1 MTEPATAGS
10 PTTKPLGSSQS
21 TAAASSLALLGAVVT
36 TVANFVIAILV
47 SSSSNALA
55 GVFFTGTAVAT
66 ILGNSASLGTMTS
79 LVYFLPQALRGD
91 QPNPR
96 ALIGLALRPVAAL
109 SIGLGV
115 VLFVVAGPFGRLV
128 SDDAAGD
135 LTSMLRVFAVVVP
148 TWALT
153 QALLG
158 ASRGLGTMGPT
169 VGVGQVLRPGGQIVL
184 LGLQFWRGDPSATA
198 IAVAWSVPVLI
209 GLGVAIVAVARLG
222 GFQHH
227 GPGLVTGREFW
238 GYTRFRALSTTMQIA
253 LERIDVVIVSALL
266 GSGPA
271 GIYGSLSRYI
281 SAGNFLIF
289 SVAQAMSAHLRRA
302 ISNQNMDRARQ
313 LLQRTTG
320 WVVALAWPYFVA
332 VAIKA
337 EPLAELINDR
347 YVDDANI
354 LPILA
359 LGMMVSAFA
368 GPIDLMLLMLGRSKA
383 SLFGVTLAIA
393 TDLVLLAMLAPA
405 FGLVGAAIAWAAG
418 VAVQNTVASVLVYR
432 DIGFMQVA
440 SPSLIAAVGSI
451 ATVVPIGLLTPSTFV
466 GTALT
471 ALIAL
476 PLLVA
481 WLLVMRDR
489 IGLQELVPARFLNR
503 LPAF

>member
-1 MTEPATAGS
+1 M
-10 PTTKPLGSSQS
+10 
-21 TAAASSLALLGAVVT
+21 
-36 TVANFVIAILV
+36 
-47 SSSSNALA
+47 
-55 GVFFTGTAVAT
+55 
-66 ILGNSASLGTMTS
+66 
-79 LVYFLPQALRGD
+79 
-91 QPNPR
+91 
-96 ALIGLALRPVAAL
+96 
-109 SIGLGV
+109 
-115 VLFVVAGPFGRLV
+115 
-128 SDDAAGD
+128 
-135 LTSMLRVFAVVVP
+135 
-148 TWALT
+148 
-153 QALLG
+153 
-158 ASRGLGTMGPT
+158 
-169 VGVGQVLRPGGQIVL
+169 
-184 LGLQFWRGDPSATA
+184 
-198 IAVAWSVPVLI
+198 
-209 GLGVAIVAVARLG
+209 
-222 GFQHH
+222 
-227 GPGLVTGREFW
+227 
-238 GYTRFRALSTTMQIA
+238 
-253 LERIDVVIVSALL
+253 
-266 GSGPA
+266 
-271 GIYGSLSRYI
+271 
-281 SAGNFLIF
+281 
-289 SVAQAMSAHLRRA
+289 
-302 ISNQNMDRARQ
+302 
-313 LLQRTTG
+313 
-320 WVVALAWPYFVA
+320 ALAWPYFVA